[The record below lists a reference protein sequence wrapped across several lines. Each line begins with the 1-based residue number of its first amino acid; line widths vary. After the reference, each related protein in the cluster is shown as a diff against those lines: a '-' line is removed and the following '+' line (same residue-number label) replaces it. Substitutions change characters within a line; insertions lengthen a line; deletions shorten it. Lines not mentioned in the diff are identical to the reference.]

1 MDFLEAQAAVLQL
14 YGQYADAIHRRDPE
28 DWGDTW
34 CSDARWTLPLV
45 DTPDQPLILEGRE
58 AIVQTWSAVIE
69 NFPII
74 QHMPF
79 APLVRV
85 DGGEVK
91 ARWTVSE
98 NLVKADGTADQVLG
112 IYDDLHKVEDGKLR
126 YSDRKFYVL
135 SRRPTPADFDA
146 FPHPGKL

>member
-1 MDFLEAQAAVLQL
+1 
-14 YGQYADAIHRRDPE
+14 
-28 DWGDTW
+28 
-34 CSDARWTLPLV
+34 
-45 DTPDQPLILEGRE
+45 
-58 AIVQTWSAVIE
+58 
-69 NFPII
+69 
-74 QHMPF
+74 
-79 APLVRV
+79 
-85 DGGEVK
+85 K